1 MNYFASFFHS
11 FTIGLVLG
19 LLSVPILYE
28 TCTKQEFQPKFKTKT
43 NRKMKFIFSSFL
55 VGLGASMYVGY
66 ELSEQLRDRRLLV
79 ARAQQREHLEEED
92 ALVYQKVS

>member
-1 MNYFASFFHS
+1 M
-11 FTIGLVLG
+11 LG
-19 LLSVPILYE
+19 LSFVPISRE
-28 TCTKQEFQPKFKTKT
+28 MCTKQVLQPKFKTKT

-55 VGLGASMYVGY
+55 VGLGTSMYVGY